1 MSDQSEMNL
10 VSKDFGGKSRKC
22 DQHRLG
28 RNEMKT
34 SLVKKRRVDSH
45 EPPNQERMVNC

>member
-10 VSKDFGGKSRKC
+10 VSKDFGGKSKKG
-22 DQHRLG
+22 DQHGLG

-34 SLVKKRRVDSH
+34 SLVKKGRVDSH
-45 EPPNQERMVNC
+45 DPLNQERMVNC